1 MVVCQKSAKELSSF
15 SQLGSFLFREIVKI
29 GDSKQLI
36 GGKSM
41 ASFNELIEQ
50 INKNLPNDGKHTRD
64 RGTAFEKMAVAY
76 FKNEPAYKNKFS
88 DIWMLSEVP
97 AEYNIPRVDTG
108 VDIVA
113 KDRVSGKLTAI
124 QAKFYKGKVSK
135 GDIDSFVAEASKNYY
150 ADGILISTTDEWNKH
165 AENDLEGLSK
175 PITRIGLS
183 QLENADIDWQLFDF
197 DSRNEN
203 LRHKAKKMRDY
214 QIEAV
219 EKSVAYFKDHSRGKL
234 VMAPGTGKTFT
245 SLKIAEAL
253 MKQSGKDVYNVLYLV
268 PSIQLL
274 SQTLFSWNSDVSP
287 DLQMDSFSVVSDSKA
302 TKQKT
307 GDDDLSAKD
316 IGFPATTN
324 VDQFMENYH
333 ALKESD
339 GKHIR
344 VVFSTYQSI
353 DVIGRAQKQGFPEFD
368 LIISD
373 EAHRTTG
380 AAEMGEPSVFT
391 KVHSNQNVKG
401 KLRLYQTA
409 TPKVYGS
416 DAKKKAESESYVIS
430 SMDDKDIYG
439 EEIFRLGFGDAVNRG
454 YLTDYKVSV
463 IAVSES
469 FINKNMQSIL
479 SNDDSELV
487 TDDVGKIIGVWN
499 AMVKRNGK
507 TGVIEGA
514 PMKRAILF
522 TDKIVHSKEITDEFN
537 GVVNDYLDDQSEGSY
552 YVNVKHVDGGLNALQ
567 KKNALDWLEGDIP
580 ENEARILSNVRFLT
594 EGIDVPNLDAVIF
607 FSPKKSQ
614 VDIVQ
619 AVGRIMRRFE
629 GKKYGYI
636 ILPIVIDANVDPA
649 TALDNNKKYQQVWQ
663 VLNAL
668 RSTDERFEA
677 EINKL
682 ELNKKKS
689 DRLTINPVHNHPSRP
704 VTQERGEE
712 AERKRE
718 NGEQLSLDLNTDEVS
733 DIEQA
738 FYGKIVKKVG
748 DRRYLEDWS
757 ADVARIA
764 QRHITKIKDLIDS
777 QSGARMAFDTFI
789 KGLRYNINDSI
800 DEEQAIEMLAQHLI
814 TQPVF
819 QALFGEYSFVNS
831 NPVSK
836 AMNDVISA
844 FSLFGFDKEQ
854 KELEPFYE
862 SVKLRAS
869 GIDNAEAKQKII
881 VTLYDNF
888 FRKGF
893 KKTTEQMGIVFTPVE
908 VVDFIVKSVDWA
920 LDKYLG
926 RSLADENVH
935 ILDPFTGTGTFIT
948 RTLQYLKQQMDEGKI
963 TYADILHKYMHE
975 LHANEIVLLSY
986 YIAAINIETVFDEV
1000 NGPDEGYV
1008 PFNGIVLTDTFE
1020 STEEQPVLDDKLFG
1034 ENNARLKEQQK
1045 EPITV
1050 IIGNPPYS
1058 VGQKNANDNN
1068 QNLHYPQLEQALRD
1082 TYVANS
1088 KSSLS
1093 KGTYDSYVKAFR
1105 WSTDRLGD
1113 RGIIG
1118 FVTNGSYIDS
1128 NSTDGLR
1135 ASFYKE
1141 FNYLY
1146 IFNLRGNQRT
1156 QGEQSRKEGGKIF
1169 GSGSRAPIAISIL
1182 IKDGS
1187 DAHELY
1193 YHDIGDY
1200 LSRKEKLQILESSN
1214 SIDGLDWQQITPD
1227 KNYDWINQRDPNYQ
1241 KYEIMVGDYKSP
1253 FLLNGVGV
1261 NTSRDIWVSGFSHDK
1276 VLKNSQNMMRNYNED
1291 VNSGK
1296 KTHLFNDKR
1305 IKWSAGL
1312 ETLFKKGIFLKFDA
1326 RKIRLELYR
1335 PFTKKWIM
1343 YDRNVVERPGIYYD
1357 KFGLENSLIYT
1368 TGKGASRTFSA
1379 IATNL
1384 LPNLH
1389 LEDTGQGFMRY
1400 NNEGNDESNLFEPSH
1415 DNVNKEFADKIGLS
1429 LDDTFAYVYGLLNSP
1444 EYQQK
1449 YANDLKKD
1457 LARIP
1462 VVAEKE
1468 RYVEVGKKLMD
1479 LHINYEEVPVYE
1491 GVQIVARENPSYVV
1505 KKMKFG
1511 KKRDAESG
1519 KLEKDKSTII
1529 FNSDITIKDI
1539 PEKAYEYIVN
1549 GRSAIEWIMDQ
1560 YQVKTDKKSGIT
1572 DDPNDF
1578 SDDPKYIFNLLL
1590 RIINVSLQTVDL
1602 VNSLPKLEII
1612 E

>member
-1 MVVCQKSAKELSSF
+1 
-15 SQLGSFLFREIVKI
+15 
-29 GDSKQLI
+29 
-36 GGKSM
+36 M
-41 ASFNELIEQ
+41 ATFNELIKQ
-50 INKNLPNDGKHTRD
+50 IDKNLPNDGKHTRD

-88 DIWMLSEVP
+88 NVWMLSEVP
-97 AEYNIPRVDTG
+97 AEYNISRVDTG

-124 QAKFYKGKVSK
+124 QAKFYKGKISK
-135 GDIDSFVAEASKNYY
+135 GDIDSFVAETSKDYY
-150 ADGILISTTDEWNKH
+150 ADGILITTTDDWNKH
-165 AENDLEGLSK
+165 AENDIEGLSK

-203 LRHKAKKMRDY
+203 LYHKTKKMRDY

-253 MKQSGKDVYNVLYLV
+253 MKESGKDIYNVLYLV

-287 DLQMDSFSVVSDSKA
+287 DLRMDSFSVVSDSKA

-324 VDQFMENYH
+324 IDQFMENYH
-333 ALKESD
+333 ALKDGD
-339 GKHIR
+339 GKQIR

-353 DVIGRAQKQGFPEFD
+353 DVIGQAQNQGFPEFD

-380 AAEMGEPSVFT
+380 AAQMGDPTVFT
-391 KVHSNQNVKG
+391 KVHSNKNVKG

-463 IAVSES
+463 IAVNES
-469 FINKNMQSIL
+469 YINKNMQSVL

-522 TDKIVHSKEITDEFN
+522 TDKIVHSKEITEEFN
-537 GVVNDYLDDQSEGSY
+537 SVVNDYLDDQSDGSY

-594 EGIDVPNLDAVIF
+594 EGIDIPNLDAVIF

-619 AVGRIMRRFE
+619 AVGRIMRKFE

-649 TALDNNKKYQQVWQ
+649 SALDNNKKYQQVWQ

-682 ELNKKKS
+682 ELNKRKS
-689 DRLTINPVHNHPSRP
+689 KRIMITPVSNHPSKP
-704 VTQERGEE
+704 VTQKRGEE
-712 AERKRE
+712 AEKKRKK
-718 NGEQLSLDLNTDEVS
+718 GEQLSLDLNTDEVS

-764 QRHITKIKDLIDS
+764 QRHITRIKDLIDS
-777 QSGARMAFDTFI
+777 QSGAKQAFDTFI
-789 KGLRYNINDSI
+789 KGLRYNINNSI

-819 QALFGEYSFVNS
+819 QALFGEYSFVNN

-920 LDKYLG
+920 LKKYLR

-963 TYADILHKYMHE
+963 TYADILRKYMHE

-1058 VGQKNANDNN
+1058 AGQKSQNDNN
-1068 QNLHYPQLEQALRD
+1068 ENLHYPALEQNIQQ
-1082 TYVANS
+1082 TYVKYSNTSNS
-1088 KSSLS
+1088 NR
-1093 KGTYDSYVKAFR
+1093 TYDSYIKALR
-1105 WSTDRLGD
+1105 WASDRLNLK
-1113 RGIIG
+1113 GIIG
-1118 FVTNGSYIDS
+1118 FVTNGSYVDS
-1128 NSTDGLR
+1128 GSTDGLR
-1135 ASFYKE
+1135 HCLYKE

-1146 IFNLRGNQRT
+1146 IFNLRGNART
-1156 QGEQSRKEGGKIF
+1156 QGEQRRKEKDNVF
-1169 GSGSRAPIAISIL
+1169 GQGTRTPIAISIL
-1182 IKDGS
+1182 VKDGS

-1200 LSRKEKLQILESSN
+1200 LSQKEKLKILENSN
-1214 SIDGLDWQQITPD
+1214 GVDGLDWEQISPD
-1227 KNYDWINQRDPNYQ
+1227 ENNDWINQRDPRYLKYMSISGRQ
-1241 KYEIMVGDYKSP
+1241 KSVFNNQYIGI
-1253 FLLNGVGV
+1253 
-1261 NTSRDIWVSGFSHDK
+1261 NTNRDIWVYGYSKKFTLQNIQRMIENYNHEADQGFSDK
-1276 VLKNSQNMMRNYNED
+1276 EQLNNDQSYIKWTSELQNRAIK
-1291 VNSGK
+1291 GK
-1296 KTHLFNDKR
+1296 KID
-1305 IKWSAGL
+1305 
-1312 ETLFKKGIFLKFDA
+1312 FDA
-1326 RKIRLELYR
+1326 NKLVLALYR
-1335 PFTKKWIM
+1335 PFTKKWLY
-1343 YDRNVVERPGIYYD
+1343 YDTDLLHRPG
-1357 KFGLENSLIYT
+1357 KFDTVWNDGPAIITSGRNISKNFSSLVT
-1368 TGKGASRTFSA
+1368 TKIPDMNVLPGGTQSFPLA
-1379 IATNL
+1379 IRG
-1384 LPNLH
+1384 
-1389 LEDTGQGFMRY
+1389 E
-1400 NNEGNDESNLFEPSH
+1400 NLFE
-1415 DNVNKEFADKIGLS
+1415 DEDIKNITGDFNKKVGLNETDS
-1429 LDDTFAYVYGLLNSP
+1429 FAYVYGLLNSP

-1468 RYVEVGKKLMD
+1468 KYVEIGKKLMD
-1479 LHINYEEVPVYE
+1479 LHINYEEVPVYD

-1539 PEKAYEYIVN
+1539 PEKAYEYVVN

-1602 VNSLPKLEII
+1602 VNSLPELKII

>member
-1 MVVCQKSAKELSSF
+1 
-15 SQLGSFLFREIVKI
+15 
-29 GDSKQLI
+29 
-36 GGKSM
+36 M
-41 ASFNELIEQ
+41 ATFNELVNQIDENIEQ
-50 INKNLPNDGKHTRD
+50 QRD
-64 RGTAFEKMAVAY
+64 RGTAFEKLVVAY
-76 FKNEPAYKNKFS
+76 LENEPAFKNKYS
-88 DIWMLSEVP
+88 DVWMLNEVP
-97 AEYNIPRVDTG
+97 EEYHISKQDTG

-113 KDRVSGKLTAI
+113 RDRATGKLTAV
-124 QAKFYKGKVSK
+124 QAKYYRSK
-135 GDIDSFVAEASKNYY
+135 INKKNIDSFLAEVGKDYY
-150 ADGILISTTDEWNKH
+150 SDGIIVTSTNDWNKN
-165 AENDLEGLSK
+165 AKNATEYLTKEISVV
-175 PITRIGLS
+175 GLS
-183 QLENADIDWQLFDF
+183 QLQNANFDWQLFDF
-197 DSRNEN
+197 NSRNN
-203 LRHKAKKMRDY
+203 LTMKPKKLRDY
-214 QIEAV
+214 QKEAIK
-219 EKSVAYFKDHSRGKL
+219 KSLDYFKTNSRGKL

-253 MKQSGKDVYNVLYLV
+253 FNEKGGNNYNVLYLV

-274 SQTLFSWNSDVSP
+274 SQTLFNWNSDKSDEIEMV
-287 DLQMDSFSVVSDSKA
+287 SFSVVSDKKA
-302 TKQKT
+302 TKKKQ
-307 GDDDLSAKD
+307 GEDDLSARD
-316 IGFPATTN
+316 VGFPATTN
-324 VDQFMENYH
+324 VNELMANYN
-333 ALKESD
+333 S
-339 GKHIR
+339 IR
-344 VVFSTYQSI
+344 ETSSKTMTVVFSTYQSI
-353 DVIGRAQKQGFPEFD
+353 DVIHDAQEAGYPEFD
-368 LIISD
+368 LIIAD

-380 AAEMGEPSVFT
+380 AAKLGEDSMFT
-391 KVHSNQNVKG
+391 KVHSDKNVAG
-401 KLRLYQTA
+401 NLRLYQTA
-409 TPKVYGS
+409 TPKVYGP
-416 DAKKKAESESYVIS
+416 DAKKKAESNSIELS
-430 SMDDKDIYG
+430 SMDDEEKYG
-439 EEIFRLGFGDAVNRG
+439 KEIFRLGFGDAVSRG

-463 IAVSES
+463 LAVNENYV
-469 FINKNMQSIL
+469 NKNMQKIMS
-479 SNDDSELV
+479 SDENELK
-487 TDDVGKIIGVWN
+487 TSDIGKIIGIWN
-499 AMVKRNGK
+499 AMTKRNGMNGAI
-507 TGVIEGA
+507 TGA
-514 PMKRAILF
+514 PMKRAIAF
-522 TDKIVHSKEITDEFN
+522 TDTIKHSEQVAKEFN
-537 GVVNDYLDDQSEGSY
+537 NVVNDYLGKQAEDSFSVD
-552 YVNVKHVDGGLNALQ
+552 VHHVDGGLNALE
-567 KKNALDWLEGDIP
+567 KKSQLDWLAGSIP
-580 ENEARILSNVRFLT
+580 ENQARVLSNVRFLT
-594 EGIDVPNLDAVIF
+594 EGIDVPNLDAIIF
-607 FSPKKSQ
+607 MSPKKSQ

-619 AVGRIMRRFE
+619 AVGRIMRRHE
-629 GKKYGYI
+629 GKEYGYI
-636 ILPIVIDANVDPA
+636 ILPIVIDANEDPA
-649 TALDNNKKYQQVWQ
+649 AALDNNKNYQEVWQ

-668 RSTDERFEA
+668 RSIDERFEA

-689 DRLTINPVHNHPSRP
+689 GKINVIGVNTKPNHPITESG
-704 VTQERGEE
+704 QGDG
-712 AERKRE
+712 
-718 NGEQLSLDLNTDEVS
+718 NGNGTGNDPKDLQLELELGMDMKA
-733 DIEQA
+733 IEQA
-738 FYGKIVKKVG
+738 FYGKIVQKVG

-757 ADVARIA
+757 KDVAEIA
-764 QRHITKIKDLIDS
+764 KRHINKIKDLVDS
-777 QSGARMAFDTFI
+777 QSGAKMAFDTFI

-819 QALFGEYSFVNS
+819 QAIFGEYSFVNN

-920 LDKYLG
+920 LKKYLG

-963 TYADILHKYMHE
+963 TYADILRKYMHE

-986 YIAAINIETVFDEV
+986 YIAAINIETVFDEI

-1058 VGQKNANDNN
+1058 AGQKNQNDNN
-1068 QNLHYPQLEQALRD
+1068 ANLHYKNLEKNIAQ

-1088 KSSLS
+1088 MSGLS
-1093 KGTYDSYVKAFR
+1093 MSIYDSYVKAFR
-1105 WSTDRLGD
+1105 WATDRLKD
-1113 RGIIG
+1113 KGIIG
-1118 FVTNGSYIDS
+1118 FVTNGGYIDS
-1128 NSTDGLR
+1128 NSADGLR
-1135 ASFYKE
+1135 ASLYKE

-1182 IKDGS
+1182 VKDGS

-1200 LSRKEKLQILESSN
+1200 LSRKEKIQILENTGSV
-1214 SIDGLDWQQITPD
+1214 DELDWQRIIPD
-1227 KNYDWINQRDPNYQ
+1227 KNHDWINQRDPNYQ
-1241 KYEIMVGDYKSP
+1241 KYIQ
-1253 FLLNGVGV
+1253 L
-1261 NTSRDIWVSGFSHDK
+1261 VS
-1276 VLKNSQNMMRNYNED
+1276 
-1291 VNSGK
+1291 NSGK
-1296 KTHLFNDKR
+1296 ESVFGYNAMGIQTNRDSWLVGFSKHKTLNNASKLISHYNKEREQLRNNPNYSINRSDAYIKWTRKLERLVNNDKH
-1305 IKWSAGL
+1305 IEFNNSKCII
-1312 ETLFKKGIFLKFDA
+1312 T
-1326 RKIRLELYR
+1326 LYR
-1335 PFTKKWIM
+1335 PYTKKYM
-1343 YDRNVVERPGIYYD
+1343 YYEYSVVEEPRLYYT
-1357 KFGLENSLIYT
+1357 KWGKSNVAIVT
-1368 TGKGASRTFSA
+1368 TGRGISRNFS
-1379 IATNL
+1379 TLVSNL
-1384 LPNLH
+1384 IPNLH
-1389 LEDTGQGFMRY
+1389 LEYNGQGFMRY
-1400 NNEGNDESNLFEPSH
+1400 DNEKSDESSLFETSH
-1415 DNVNKEFADKIGLS
+1415 DNVNQEFADKLGLS

-1468 RYVEVGKKLMD
+1468 KYVEIGKKLMD
-1479 LHINYEEVPVYE
+1479 LHINYEEVPVYG
-1491 GVQIVARENPSYVV
+1491 GVQIVANENPSYVV

-1511 KKRDAESG
+1511 NKRDAESG
-1519 KLEKDKSTII
+1519 KLEKDKSTIV

-1539 PEKAYEYIVN
+1539 PEKAYEYVVN
-1549 GRSAIEWIMDQ
+1549 GRSAIEWIIDQ

-1578 SDDPKYIFNLLL
+1578 SSDPKYIFNLLL
-1590 RIINVSLQTVDL
+1590 RIINVSVQTVDL
-1602 VNSLPKLEII
+1602 VNSLPKLKII

>member
-1 MVVCQKSAKELSSF
+1 
-15 SQLGSFLFREIVKI
+15 
-29 GDSKQLI
+29 
-36 GGKSM
+36 M

-50 INKNLPNDGKHTRD
+50 IDKNLPNDGKHTRD

-88 DIWMLSEVP
+88 DVWMLSEVP

-124 QAKFYKGKVSK
+124 QAKFYKGKISK

-150 ADGILISTTDEWNKH
+150 ADGILITTTDDWNKH

-175 PITRIGLS
+175 HITRIGLS

-253 MKQSGKDVYNVLYLV
+253 MKESGKDIYNVLYLV

-274 SQTLFSWNSDVSP
+274 SQTLFSWNSDVNP
-287 DLQMDSFSVVSDSKA
+287 DLLMDSFSVVSDSKA

-324 VDQFMENYH
+324 VDQFMENYR
-333 ALKESD
+333 ALKDGD

-439 EEIFRLGFGDAVNRG
+439 EEIFRLGFGDAVNIG

-469 FINKNMQSIL
+469 YINKNMQSVL
-479 SNDDSELV
+479 SNDDSELM

-619 AVGRIMRRFE
+619 AVGRIMRKFE

-682 ELNKKKS
+682 ELNKHKS
-689 DRLTINPVHNHPSRP
+689 KRLTINPVHNHPSRP

-777 QSGARMAFDTFI
+777 QSGAKLAFDTFI

-819 QALFGEYSFVNS
+819 QALFGEYSFVNN

-920 LDKYLG
+920 LKKYLG

-963 TYADILHKYMHE
+963 TYADILRKYMHE

-1020 STEEQPVLDDKLFG
+1020 TTEEQPVLDDKLFG

-1068 QNLHYPQLEQALRD
+1068 QNLHYPQLEQALRN
-1082 TYVANS
+1082 TYVTSS

-1105 WSTDRLGD
+1105 WATDRLGD

-1200 LSRKEKLQILESSN
+1200 LSRKEKLQILENSN
-1214 SIDGLDWQQITPD
+1214 NINGLNWQKIIPD
-1227 KNYDWINQRDPNYQ
+1227 ENQDWINQRDPNYQ
-1241 KYEIMVGDYKSP
+1241 NYVSIVGEQASP
-1253 FLLNGVGV
+1253 FYNNAIGVST
-1261 NTSRDIWVSGFSHDK
+1261 NRDAWVYGYDRSS
-1276 VLKNSQNMMRNYNED
+1276 VLKHVKTLEDNYNTEVEKNEREVGLLD
-1291 VNSGK
+1291 PK
-1296 KTHLFNDKR
+1296 K
-1305 IKWSAGL
+1305 IKWTVKLKDYLTKGL
-1312 ETLFKKGIFLKFDA
+1312 KLEFDPS
-1326 RKIRLELYR
+1326 KIQLSMYR
-1335 PFTKKWIM
+1335 PYTKKWLYFN
-1343 YDRNVVERPGIYYD
+1343 YDVVERPGQYYKKWGKD
-1357 KFGLENSLIYT
+1357 NLTLVT
-1368 TGKGASRTFSA
+1368 TGRGASRDFSVLA
-1379 IATNL
+1379 SNVVTDIQL
-1384 LPNLH
+1384 LMN
-1389 LEDTGQGFMRY
+1389 GQVFMRY
-1400 NNEGNDESNLFEPSH
+1400 NNEKRAESNLFEVDH
-1415 DNVNKEFADKIGLS
+1415 DNVNQAFADKLGLS
-1429 LDDTFAYVYGLLNSP
+1429 LDDTFAYVYGLLSSP

-1457 LARIP
+1457 LAHIP
-1462 VVAEKE
+1462 VVAEKKK
-1468 RYVEVGKKLMD
+1468 YVEVGKKLMD

-1511 KKRDAESG
+1511 KKRDVESG

-1539 PEKAYEYIVN
+1539 PEKAYEYVVN